1 MTEIEKK
8 RQKNIGPRSGQRI
21 PVKVTAKEKEAIEL
35 TARQMRLPASAL
47 MRNLA
52 LGYSPPSRVDQE
64 TFLELFRLRG
74 DLGRIGGILK
84 LWLVDRPDAVVPNKV
99 VREALVEILE
109 RQEQVADLISEMRPL
124 IRR

>member
-8 RQKNIGPRSGQRI
+8 RKKNIGPRSGQRI
-21 PVKVTAKEKEAIEL
+21 PVKVTAAEKEAIER
-35 TARQMRLPASAL
+35 TARQVRLPAFTL

-64 TFLELFRLRG
+64 TFLELFSLRG
-74 DLGRIGGILK
+74 DLGRLGGLLK

-99 VREALVEILE
+99 VREALTEILE
-109 RQEQVADLISEMRPL
+109 RQGQVADLISEMRPL

>member
-8 RQKNIGPRSGQRI
+8 RKKNIGPRSGQRI
-21 PVKVTAKEKEAIEL
+21 PVKVTAAEKEAIER
-35 TARQMRLPASAL
+35 TARQVRLPASTL

-52 LGYSPPSRVDQE
+52 LGHSPPSRVDQE
-64 TFLELFRLRG
+64 TFLELFSLRG
-74 DLGRIGGILK
+74 DLGRLGGLLK

-99 VREALVEILE
+99 VREALTEILE
-109 RQEQVADLISEMRPL
+109 RQGQVADLIGEMRPL

>member
-8 RQKNIGPRSGQRI
+8 RKKNIGPRSGQRI
-21 PVKVTAKEKEAIEL
+21 PVKVTASEKEAIER
-35 TARQMRLPASAL
+35 TARQVRLPASTL

-64 TFLELFRLRG
+64 TFLELFSLRG
-74 DLGRIGGILK
+74 DLGRLGGLLK

-99 VREALVEILE
+99 VREALTEILE
-109 RQEQVADLISEMRPL
+109 RQEQIADLISEMRPL

>member
-8 RQKNIGPRSGQRI
+8 RQKNIGPRAGQRI
-21 PVKVTAKEKEAIEL
+21 PVKVTAEEKEAIEL
-35 TARQMRLPASAL
+35 TARQVRLPASTL

-74 DLGRIGGILK
+74 DLGRIGGLLK

>member
-1 MTEIEKK
+1 M
-8 RQKNIGPRSGQRI
+8 
-21 PVKVTAKEKEAIEL
+21 
-35 TARQMRLPASAL
+35 ARQVRLPASTL

-74 DLGRIGGILK
+74 DLGRIGGLLK

>member
-8 RQKNIGPRSGQRI
+8 RKKNIGPRSGQRI
-21 PVKVTAKEKEAIEL
+21 PVKVTASEKEAIER
-35 TARQMRLPASAL
+35 TARQVRLPASTL

-64 TFLELFRLRG
+64 TFLELFSLRG
-74 DLGRIGGILK
+74 DLGRLGGLLK

-99 VREALVEILE
+99 VREALTEILE
-109 RQEQVADLISEMRPL
+109 RQEQVADLIGEMRPL

>member
-8 RQKNIGPRSGQRI
+8 RKKNIGPRSGQRI
-21 PVKVTAKEKEAIEL
+21 PVKVTAAEKEAIER
-35 TARQMRLPASAL
+35 TARKVRLPASTL

-74 DLGRIGGILK
+74 DLGRIGGLLK

-99 VREALVEILE
+99 VREALTEILE
-109 RQEQVADLISEMRPL
+109 RQGQVADLISEMRPL